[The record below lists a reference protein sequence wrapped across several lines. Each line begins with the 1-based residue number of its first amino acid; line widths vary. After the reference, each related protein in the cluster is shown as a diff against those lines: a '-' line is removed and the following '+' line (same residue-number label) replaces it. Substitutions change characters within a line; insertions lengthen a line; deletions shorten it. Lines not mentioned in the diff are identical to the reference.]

1 MIRTNTYEER
11 AGEKNVI
18 GGLMGMKLAYAIEF
32 VADMGKA
39 VAFYRD
45 TLGLKLRFESPEW
58 SELETGA
65 TTLALHRA
73 SEANP
78 PGKIKLGFNTDDIHA
93 EHQRLV
99 GRGVRFTM
107 PPTAQKFG
115 GTLANFLDCEGAD
128 LTLGGK

>member
-1 MIRTNTYEER
+1 M
-11 AGEKNVI
+11 
-18 GGLMGMKLAYAIEF
+18 GLKLAYVIEF
-32 VADMGKA
+32 VAEMSKA

-45 TLGLKLRFESPEW
+45 TAGLKLRFESPEW
-58 SELETGA
+58 SEFETGA

-78 PGKIKLGFNTDDIHA
+78 PGKVKLGFNVDDIQA

-99 GRGVRFTM
+99 ARGVKFTM
-107 PPTAQKFG
+107 PPTAQQYG

-128 LTLGGK
+128 VTLGGK